1 MKFMCFTSVDPCFG
15 LTAPDIIGSP
25 LTAASW
31 YLDTLTPE
39 EKTQIKSV
47 EVLWNDGQ
55 DQRQVY
61 QITADARLVAL

>member
-1 MKFMCFTSVDPCFG
+1 MKFMCFTDREPCSG
-15 LTAPDIIGSP
+15 LTAPNTIGSP

-31 YLDTLTPE
+31 YLDTLAPE
-39 EKTQIKSV
+39 ERVQVQRV

-61 QITADARLVAL
+61 QVTEAARLVAL